1 MSDDADNLQG
11 LSGAS
16 QSAPDSEQGCT
27 KKHSVKVVLL
37 YADDHSAV
45 PVAECQ
51 HLNINGGPLGSGQL
65 ETSNL
70 DAGSYQAT
78 FPEIDDKE
86 WELE

>member
-1 MSDDADNLQG
+1 MTDDADNLQG

-16 QSAPDSEQGCT
+16 QSSPNSVQGCD
-27 KKHSVKVVLL
+27 KKHSVKVVLH
-37 YADDHSAV
+37 YKDDHNEV

-51 HLNINGGPLGSGQL
+51 HLNVNTGPLASGQL